1 MTNMDAI
8 LDDAFAAAG
17 VRPGPPRKAVA
28 RFSKPLEIHGAA
40 WREQVKHRLI
50 DGYGVEDIAL
60 WLGCHISHVQAEV
73 SRLRRRGDLARWWG
87 GA

>member
-1 MTNMDAI
+1 MTDMDAI
-8 LDDAFAAAG
+8 LDGAFAAVG
-17 VRPGPPRKAVA
+17 IRPGQRKTVA
-28 RFSKPLEIHGAA
+28 RLSKSLEIHGAA

-73 SRLRRRGDLARWWG
+73 ARLRRRGDLARWWG
-87 GA
+87 RE